1 MKYQIIRPR
10 FDFLKV
16 TTTVQPTMTSALSAL
31 ASFPNPPAHEVLTS
45 YINSG
50 DIQSPILPI
59 CQVWNYFCKQPEPRQ
74 FQLIL
79 SYLET
84 GLLPPI
90 VGTEIRSYEDH
101 FLVQTFILLTKR
113 HLSQLLPDTPNG
125 KLIRQC
131 ILGSPQETLTEKE
144 IIQKYSYELMFVLE
158 SQLHN
163 SSAGRVVR
171 KYLELRELPT
181 ATEDKHIVWCFLN
194 HQHLHRI
201 LEVKPKFKFS
211 HGTYL
216 HLPIQPTMTSTVS
229 ALASFPNPPANEV
242 LVTYT
247 NSLDIQISPP
257 QITGVWDSI
266 YKLPPPPQPVPFCLV
281 KEYLETGRLPRLD
294 ADRERSY
301 QELYDVNLFISNTKK
316 YLSQLLPDTPSGNV
330 VRQFILGETLPETL
344 KITERGI
351 IRKYRRDL
359 MLVLER
365 QLYHSSEARVI
376 VIYLQGRKVSTAPKD
391 KHIVWCFLIHQYHHT
406 ILQLRP
412 YEAPETSLQ
421 LLYKQR
427 RVSEEASSVS
437 A

>member
-1 MKYQIIRPR
+1 
-10 FDFLKV
+10 
-16 TTTVQPTMTSALSAL
+16 MTSALSAL
-31 ASFPNPPAHEVLTS
+31 ASFPNPPAHEVLMS

-59 CQVWNYFCKQPEPRQ
+59 CQVWNYFCKQPEPRPVGQ

-90 VGTEIRSYEDH
+90 VGTEIRSYQDR
-101 FLVQTFILLTKR
+101 FLVQTFILHTKTY
-113 HLSQLLPDTPNG
+113 LSQLLPDTPNG

-131 ILGSPQETLTEKE
+131 ILGRNSPETLTERE
-144 IIQKYSYELMFVLE
+144 IIQNYSYELMFVLE

-171 KYLELRELPT
+171 NYLELRELPT
-181 ATEDKHIVWCFLN
+181 ATEDIHIVWCFLN

-201 LEVKPKFKFS
+201 LELKPGPS

-216 HLPIQPTMTSTVS
+216 LLPIQPTMTSTVS
-229 ALASFPNPPANEV
+229 ALASFPHPPANEV

-247 NSLDIQISPP
+247 NSLDMQIPPP
-257 QITGVWDSI
+257 QISGFWNSI
-266 YKLPPPPQPVPFCLV
+266 FKLPPPPQPGLFCLV

-294 ADRERSY
+294 ADRERSF
-301 QELYDVNLFISNTKK
+301 QELYDVNLFISNSKK
-316 YLSQLLPDTPSGNV
+316 YLARLLPDTPNGNV

-365 QLYHSSEARVI
+365 QLYHSLEARVI
-376 VIYLQGRKVSTAPKD
+376 VRYLQGIKVSTAPKD

-427 RVSEEASSVS
+427 RVSEETSSVS